1 MKASKE
7 EKKSCGMGI
16 ALFLLMCLPVTWI
29 LMGIGI
35 KINENG
41 ENAGL
46 YNIMM
51 NISVFMPA
59 VAGIIACLVRK
70 EGIGSLMLLPRLKDN
85 GALYLVAIFG
95 GAIFAVSSEV
105 LNILILPDVEKL
117 VPNAM
122 PDLLFTLLLYTV
134 LGVVGLFGLL
144 GEEIG
149 WMGYLYPKMEKV
161 FGISI
166 SLVLMGVVRGLWHIV
181 MIIGMSLD
189 AKTVIEGIVS
199 LSISNILL
207 GSVLV
212 YFTKKSGSIIP
223 ACIIHALTNTVPGAL
238 MAYIVINPVAY
249 ELRNT
254 QIQLIGYIPAFIV
267 GGICY
272 VLLLRMNKKENIN
285 SN

>member
-1 MKASKE
+1 MKANKE
-7 EKKSCGMGI
+7 EKKDALKAV
-16 ALFLLMCLPVTWI
+16 ALFLLICLPVTWI

-41 ENAGL
+41 DNVGL
-46 YNIMM
+46 YNTMM
-51 NISVFMPA
+51 NIGVFMPA

-85 GALYLVAIFG
+85 GILYLVAVFG
-95 GAIFAVSSEV
+95 GTLFAISSEL

-117 VPNAM
+117 APNAM
-122 PDLLFTLLLYTV
+122 PDVIFTLLLYTV

-166 SLVLMGVVRGLWHIV
+166 SLVLMGIIRGLWHIV
-181 MIIGMSLD
+181 MIIAISPEVKD
-189 AKTVIEGIVS
+189 VIEGVVS

-223 ACIIHALTNTVPGAL
+223 ACIIHALTNAVPAAL
-238 MAYIVINPVAY
+238 MAYIVMDEAAY
-249 ELRNT
+249 ETYNT
-254 QIQLIGYIPAFIV
+254 QIQFVGYIPAIIV

-272 VLLLRMNKKENIN
+272 VLLLRMNKKENI
-285 SN
+285 